1 MAKDKK
7 SGDNKDMLK
16 GMSMIERVA
25 HFCVLIGEEATVKVF
40 QHMQKNLVEDITTA
54 ITHISSIDKEISLA
68 VLDEFHLFTRSKG
81 FISSGGYEY
90 AKDILYK
97 SLGKAE
103 ADAVLAKLSRI
114 KLASQA
120 FSYLDAINPKQL
132 SDFIKDESPQTIAV
146 VLAHMDAIHAAEVL
160 VQLEEDIKVKVT
172 MQMATIKDVSPDV
185 VRTISVVLE
194 KKLESLLSSI
204 VDVGGVKVVA
214 DMLNR
219 LGPKSQD
226 ILKNINGID
235 TSLATK
241 IKENMFVFEDLLKLD
256 PEYIMKVLQNVDTG
270 DVAVAMKNAA
280 EEDMDNVTSAMS
292 QRARDR
298 FKEEF
303 EMLTKVKIKD
313 IEVAQRK
320 MLDVAQKLIEEG
332 VIDREMEEEE

>member
-1 MAKDKK
+1 MAEIDREI
-7 SGDNKDMLK
+7 LK
-16 GMSMIERVA
+16 GMSMLEKVA
-25 HFCVLIGEEATVKVF
+25 KFCVLIGEEATVKIF
-40 QHMQKNLVEDITTA
+40 QHLPKHIVEQISTSITQ
-54 ITHISSIDKEISLA
+54 INSIDKEVSLA
-68 VLDEFHLFTRSKG
+68 ILDEFHLYTKSKG
-81 FISSGGYEY
+81 FISSGGFDY

-97 SLGKAE
+97 SLGKGE
-103 ADAVLAKLSRI
+103 ADDVLAKLSRL
-114 KLASQA
+114 KLASQS

-146 VLAHMDAIHAAEVL
+146 ILSHMEPHGSAEVL
-160 VQLEEDIKVKVT
+160 EKLEEDVKVKVT

-226 ILKNINGID
+226 ILKNINGVD
-235 TSLATK
+235 TTLATK
-241 IKENMFVFEDLLKLD
+241 IKENMFVFEDLLNLD
-256 PEYIMKVLQNVDTG
+256 SEYLMKILQNVETA
-270 DVAVAMKNAA
+270 DVAVAMKNAT
-280 EEDMDNVTSAMS
+280 EDDMEKITGSMS
-292 QRARDR
+292 SRASDR
-298 FKEEF
+298 FREEF

-313 IEVAQRK
+313 IEAAQRK

-332 VIDREMEEEE
+332 VIDRDMDES

>member
-1 MAKDKK
+1 MNFIFF
-7 SGDNKDMLK
+7 S
-16 GMSMIERVA
+16 
-25 HFCVLIGEEATVKVF
+25 
-40 QHMQKNLVEDITTA
+40 
-54 ITHISSIDKEISLA
+54 
-68 VLDEFHLFTRSKG
+68 RSKG

-103 ADAVLAKLSRI
+103 ADEVLSKLSRI

-146 VLAHMDAIHAAEVL
+146 VLSHMDSHNAAEVL
-160 VQLEEDIKVKVT
+160 LQLEEDIKVKVT

-235 TSLATK
+235 TTLATQ
-241 IKENMFVFEDLLKLD
+241 IKENMFVFEDLLKL
-256 PEYIMKVLQNVDTG
+256 ESEAIMKILQNVDTV
-270 DVAVAMKNAA
+270 DVAIAMKNATS
-280 EEDMDNVTSAMS
+280 EDMDHVTGSMS
-292 QRARDR
+292 QRAKDR
-298 FKEEF
+298 FQEEF

-313 IEVAQRK
+313 IEAAQRK
-320 MLDVAQKLIEEG
+320 MLEVAQKLIEEG
-332 VIDREMEEEE
+332 TIDREMDE